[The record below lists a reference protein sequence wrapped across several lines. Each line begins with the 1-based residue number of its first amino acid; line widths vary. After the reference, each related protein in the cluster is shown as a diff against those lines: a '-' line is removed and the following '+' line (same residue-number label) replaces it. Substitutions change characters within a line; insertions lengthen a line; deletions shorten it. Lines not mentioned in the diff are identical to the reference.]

1 MNIYMIV
8 EGAETETKVYP
19 EWLCLLAPNMSRID
33 DAWSVKENSYYL
45 FSGGGI
51 PSIFQHIS
59 NAVADINQ
67 INLGSE
73 SGKAY
78 DYLMVC
84 MDTEEED
91 RAYIEQKINE
101 QLKNDGRVLRNTQL
115 VIFEQKVCM
124 ETWFLGNRV
133 IYKENPQS
141 QRLSKFMHYYNVKQD
156 DPEDMGNINESE
168 YATKAQFH
176 HQYLKD
182 MFRERNIRYSKN
194 NPSEVCKQNYL
205 NRLIERYE
213 ETGHIES
220 FGKWYEFVKKLN
232 EN

>member
-67 INLGSE
+67 INLESE

-78 DYLMVC
+78 DYLM
-84 MDTEEED
+84 
-91 RAYIEQKINE
+91 
-101 QLKNDGRVLRNTQL
+101 
-115 VIFEQKVCM
+115 VCM

-141 QRLSKFMHYYNVKQD
+141 QRLSKFIHYYNVKQD

-220 FGKWYEFVKKLN
+220 FGKWYKFVKKLN

>member
-33 DAWSVKENSYYL
+33 DAWSVKENCYYL
-45 FSGGGI
+45 FSAGGI

-67 INLGSE
+67 INLESE

-78 DYLMVC
+78 DYLM
-84 MDTEEED
+84 
-91 RAYIEQKINE
+91 
-101 QLKNDGRVLRNTQL
+101 
-115 VIFEQKVCM
+115 VCM

>member
-1 MNIYMIV
+1 MNIYIIV

-19 EWLCLLAPNMSRID
+19 EWLRLLAPGLQRID
-33 DAWSVKENSYYL
+33 DAWEVQGNCYYL

-67 INLGSE
+67 INQESE
-73 SGKAY
+73 TGKAY

-101 QLKNDGRVLRNTQL
+101 YLAKDGRLLFNTQL

-141 QRLSKFMHYYNVKQD
+141 QRLLEFMHYYNVKKD
-156 DPEDMGNINESE
+156 NPENMGNMDESE

-194 NPSEVCKQNYL
+194 NPSEVCKQSYL
-205 NRLIERYE
+205 ERLIERYE
-213 ETGHIES
+213 ETGHIET
-220 FGKWYEFVKKLN
+220 FGRWYEFVRKLTK
-232 EN
+232 

>member
-19 EWLCLLAPNMSRID
+19 EWLQILAPFLRRVD
-33 DAWSVKENSYYL
+33 DAWEVEENTYYL

-59 NAVADINQ
+59 NAIADVNQ
-67 INLGSE
+67 ITRDTGI
-73 SGKAY
+73 GY

-91 RAYIEQKINE
+91 RDFIERKINE
-101 QLKNDGRVLRNTQL
+101 QLLKDGRALEHGQL

-133 IYKENPQS
+133 VFKENPQN
-141 QRLSKFMHYYNVKQD
+141 QKLSEFVRFYNVKTD
-156 DPEDMGNINESE
+156 NPELMGNFDEDE
-168 YATKAQFH
+168 FATKAQFH
-176 HQYLKD
+176 YQYLRD

-194 NPSEVCKQNYL
+194 NPREVCSKTYL
-205 NRLIERYE
+205 DRLIERYE
-213 ETGHIES
+213 DTGHIES
-220 FGKWYEFVKKLN
+220 FGKWYEFVKKFA
-232 EN
+232 E